1 LYNVNGVITDGPGQS
16 LLVGPVEQW
25 VEELTGLVVEGGMDT
40 FAFFPRGPI
49 DRQLPQFA
57 EVVVPAVREAA
68 ARERGDGA
76 AVSR

>member
-1 LYNVNGVITDGPGQS
+1 
-16 LLVGPVEQW
+16 
-25 VEELTGLVVEGGMDT
+25 MDT
-40 FAFFPRGPI
+40 FVFFPRGPI

-57 EVVVPAVREAA
+57 EVVVPAVREAV